1 MSPQDHNKTLVVLH
15 SAVGAF
21 FAFGLLV
28 SPLIIAKN
36 VRRPEQIPGA
46 VVVFGIV
53 FLMALLFWSTA
64 IALHRRKP
72 LGRRLAFLTAGVLVI
87 IAWPGAVYTWWFIH
101 SDGAKQMYGVKRE

>member
-1 MSPQDHNKTLVVLH
+1 MSPQGHNKSLVIIH

-36 VRRPEQIPGA
+36 VRRPEQILGA
-46 VVVFGIV
+46 VIIFGIV
-53 FLMALLFWSTA
+53 FLLALLFWSTA

-72 LGRRLAFLTAGVLVI
+72 LARKLAVFTAGVLVI
-87 IAWPGAVYTWWFIH
+87 MAWPTAVYTWWFIH
-101 SDGAKQMYGVKRE
+101 SEGAKQMYGVKRE